1 MSKISNEP
9 FDFQQLLSSNT
20 AAPAMLEKL
29 QQLSARGMK
38 SHDLVALVQT
48 LLDHALPFPAVPEAL
63 DVCGT
68 GGDGLDTPNISTAV
82 ALVTAACGI
91 KTVKHGN
98 RAASGR
104 CGSADVLEALGVQ
117 LEVSPETSLQAL
129 HATNLCFLFARQYHP
144 VLRHVAAARKAFGQ
158 RTIFNLAGPLANPTR
173 PGRQLVGVYHAD
185 CLQPMVDALHLLGV
199 RSAWVV
205 HSRDGMDEISTLA
218 PTDALCLRDGIISPL
233 VIDPADYGLSL
244 TDATALQGGD
254 ISHNAA
260 LLRRLLDGGPGPLQ
274 DIVVLNAAAALV
286 IADHVP
292 DLASGIAT
300 ARQALTS
307 GAARNTAQQLTKITR
322 SADP

>member
-1 MSKISNEP
+1 
-9 FDFQQLLSSNT
+9 
-20 AAPAMLEKL
+20 MLEKL
-29 QQLSARGMK
+29 HQLAARGMK
-38 SHDLVALVQT
+38 AHDLIALVQT
-48 LLDHALPFPAVPEAL
+48 LLDHALPFPAMPEAL

-82 ALVTAACGI
+82 ALVTAACGV

-104 CGSADVLEALGVQ
+104 CGSADVLEALGVR
-117 LEVSPETSLQAL
+117 LEVPPETALQAL
-129 HATNLCFLFARQYHP
+129 YATNLCFLFARQYHP
-144 VLRHVAAARKAFGQ
+144 VLRHVAAARKTFGQ
-158 RTIFNLAGPLANPTR
+158 RTIFNLAGPLANPAR

-185 CLQPMVDALHLLGV
+185 CLQPMADALRVLGV

-218 PTDALCLRDGIISPL
+218 STDALCLRDGSISPL

-244 TDATALQGGD
+244 TDAIALQGGD

-260 LLRRLLDGGPGPLQ
+260 LLRHLLDGEAGPLQ

-286 IADHVP
+286 IADHAA
-292 DLASGIAT
+292 DLASGIAI
-300 ARQALTS
+300 ARQALMS
-307 GAARNTAQQLTKITR
+307 GAAKHTLQHLATITR
-322 SADP
+322 SAAP